1 MRSEESVKTLDDEMM
16 FQTKR
21 LLFCLCERMKRKSVS
36 SVLLKFGL
44 SLVKKIKKK
53 KKIRSF
59 FFRKNGK
66 NIFRTTNARSTRDCY
81 YIYITVSLFIARGE
95 NYALYLVHLPL
106 CCDSLSSRVVE
117 VFERA
122 VVR

>member
-1 MRSEESVKTLDDEMM
+1 VKECSETL
-16 FQTKR
+16 
-21 LLFCLCERMKRKSVS
+21 
-36 SVLLKFGL
+36 FGL
-44 SLVKKIKKK
+44 SFRFLVCLLVKSKKK

-59 FFRKNGK
+59 FFCKNGK
-66 NIFRTTNARSTRDCY
+66 NIFRTTNTSRARR
-81 YIYITVSLFIARGE
+81 E
-95 NYALYLVHLPL
+95 KYALYLLHLPL

>member
-1 MRSEESVKTLDDEMM
+1 MQRNSVW
-16 FQTKR
+16 
-21 LLFCLCERMKRKSVS
+21 
-36 SVLLKFGL
+36 SVLPFFGL
-44 SLVKKIKKK
+44 SVGQIKKK

-59 FFRKNGK
+59 FFCKNGK
-66 NIFRTTNARSTRDCY
+66 NIFRTTNTSRARR
-81 YIYITVSLFIARGE
+81 E
-95 NYALYLVHLPL
+95 KYALYLLHLPL